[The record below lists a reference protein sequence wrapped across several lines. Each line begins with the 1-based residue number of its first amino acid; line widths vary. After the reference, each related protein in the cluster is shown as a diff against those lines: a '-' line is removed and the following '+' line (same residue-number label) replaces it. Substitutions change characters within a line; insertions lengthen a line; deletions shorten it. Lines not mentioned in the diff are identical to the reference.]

1 MNLEEFVEKFADEFD
16 ETPAEQFEPC
26 TKFKNLDEWSSL
38 SGLSVI
44 SMIDEEFDKQVTGA
58 DLRSVSTIEE
68 LYKLILSK

>member
-16 ETPAEQFEPC
+16 ETPAEQFEPG